1 MIIHSYICAFSTEN
15 LIAHSHIRVSI
26 VTTYL
31 KCQDIVKP
39 MPPYSLFKISLC
51 VWLAGWWASLA
62 TTRKMQQCVNV
73 LTDMYY
79 ATVSLCMLLEMKLTT
94 TDSVSFS
101 FCRTMALSQQD
112 GVGAF
117 LKYQLHWNITQT
129 LYSSVLSCLLSASHS
144 ISQYL
149 Q

>member
-15 LIAHSHIRVSI
+15 LIAYSHIRVSI

-79 ATVSLCMLLEMKLTT
+79 ATVSLLYAVGNE
-94 TDSVSFS
+94 TDYYWFSVIFFLSYHGIKSARRRGCFS
-101 FCRTMALSQQD
+101 KVSTA
-112 GVGAF
+112 
-117 LKYQLHWNITQT
+117 LKYYTDVVQQCTQLFAF
-129 LYSSVLSCLLSASHS
+129 CLAFH
-144 ISQYL
+144 
-149 Q
+149 